1 MVHVDRMYAI
11 CFNPT
16 VIISIILFT
25 GPMQHSKYMSHIYL
39 QIIKAGSAK
48 LFSKSERRKKNKPSF
63 R

>member
-1 MVHVDRMYAI
+1 MVHVDRMHAI

-25 GPMQHSKYMSHIYL
+25 GPMQHSKYMNHIYL

-48 LFSKSERRKKNKPSF
+48 LSSKSEK
-63 R
+63 

>member
-16 VIISIILFT
+16 VIICIILFT
-25 GPMQHSKYMSHIYL
+25 GPRQLSKYINHIYL

-48 LFSKSERRKKNKPSF
+48 LSSKS
-63 R
+63 

>member
-16 VIISIILFT
+16 VIICIILFT
-25 GPMQHSKYMSHIYL
+25 GPRQLSKYINDIYL

-48 LFSKSERRKKNKPSF
+48 LSSKSKKRKNNKPSF